1 MNLEGTGV
9 QPSSESRKRLALIDL
24 PGDYGSVSRRETE
37 RTGATCENV
46 VDAAAIGHESC
57 KAVEGNSLSIVNA
70 LPKCPLGI
78 TQADAAAAHVL
89 CKPPLSP
96 MHSKLGLPPRPRCQK
111 VSGHHLTSKVVSLAH
126 GPGRGSFHELAFDN
140 QPSGQMQTTPAA
152 VVFDVQNR
160 ELARHGKATFVRF
173 GSSFQNSK
181 VVEGSMS
188 GSAWHSTALA
198 DNSSGSPKM
207 DNGGISSKEQPRT
220 AVCERGSASATPGQ
234 HVGNGCNV
242 TAGRMLEDVVG
253 EPVCTN
259 GLSSTPSVD
268 LQLKFA
274 VSGTETSKNASM
286 MLAASLELPKSTLH
300 RSITEGGFHLGKRKV
315 DEQVVKA
322 STSAT
327 LPWELFVEPAG
338 ASKKVREQFVEVY
351 NRARDEL
358 KNQRLSQSTN
368 RTLCREL
375 DGGPKLTLGPTG
387 ASSDVRVEW
396 QYYNQ
401 GGEFSGSRQSQGT
414 NTMLEHQIRPSSLKE
429 PTVMTAADSSQCK
442 QVEGFRRV
450 HSVLEVP
457 LRLSHKTVVG
467 EGNME
472 VSSQRTSEGS
482 IIHGKESKGPDNECP
497 SNPVSDGK
505 NSVLKL
511 GKDVKSAGLHQNSRD
526 QKELNGQKAV
536 PVLGKR
542 SRVTFEDQ
550 TMSLGAEKGAASR
563 PRPQIKPHL
572 WLQRWHST
580 SKHNSNGL
588 SADTQVTPDGKRNDF
603 CSYRTL
609 GLKKFKDEDG
619 MGVFGQGVNS
629 IDRVKF
635 LKTNSSKVLP
645 SAAAM
650 AIVGTAARQFCSS
663 HPQGK
668 GSFAF
673 WSGFGMP
680 LYGKVES
687 VLENGKGQV
696 FLKANENLPSS

>member
-1 MNLEGTGV
+1 MNLKGTGV
-9 QPSSESRKRLALIDL
+9 QPSMQRSDTEGGFHLGKRKVDEQVVKASTSATLPWELFVEPVGASKKVREQFVEVYNRARDELKNQRL
-24 PGDYGSVSRRETE
+24 SQST
-37 RTGATCENV
+37 
-46 VDAAAIGHESC
+46 
-57 KAVEGNSLSIVNA
+57 
-70 LPKCPLGI
+70 
-78 TQADAAAAHVL
+78 
-89 CKPPLSP
+89 
-96 MHSKLGLPPRPRCQK
+96 
-111 VSGHHLTSKVVSLAH
+111 
-126 GPGRGSFHELAFDN
+126 
-140 QPSGQMQTTPAA
+140 
-152 VVFDVQNR
+152 NR
-160 ELARHGKATFVRF
+160 ELDGGPKLTLGPTGASSNVRVEWQSYNQGGELSGPMQSQGKNT
-173 GSSFQNSK
+173 
-181 VVEGSMS
+181 
-188 GSAWHSTALA
+188 
-198 DNSSGSPKM
+198 
-207 DNGGISSKEQPRT
+207 
-220 AVCERGSASATPGQ
+220 
-234 HVGNGCNV
+234 
-242 TAGRMLEDVVG
+242 MLEHQIRPMNRG
-253 EPVCTN
+253 P
-259 GLSSTPSVD
+259 
-268 LQLKFA
+268 
-274 VSGTETSKNASM
+274 
-286 MLAASLELPKSTLH
+286 TLDATVRH
-300 RSITEGGFHLGKRKV
+300 RGGFHLGKRKV

-368 RTLCREL
+368 REL
-375 DGGPKLTLGPTG
+375 DGVPKLTLGPTG
-387 ASSDVRVEW
+387 ASSNVRVEW
-396 QYYNQ
+396 QSYNQ
-401 GGEFSGSRQSQGT
+401 GGELSGPMQSQGK
-414 NTMLEHQIRPSSLKE
+414 NTMLEHQIRPSRLKE

-450 HSVLEVP
+450 HSVLKVP
-457 LRLSHKTVVG
+457 LRLSHKTAVG
-467 EGNME
+467 EGNVE
-472 VSSQRTSEGS
+472 VSSQRTGEGS
-482 IIHGKESKGPDNECP
+482 VIHGKESKGPDIVCP
-497 SNPVSDGK
+497 SNPVSVRK

-511 GKDVKSAGLHQNSRD
+511 GKDVKSAGLHQISRD
-526 QKELNGQKAV
+526 QKELNGQEAV

-563 PRPQIKPHL
+563 PRPQSKPHL

-588 SADTQVTPDGKRNDF
+588 SADTQVTPDGKRNDV

-609 GLKKFKDEDG
+609 GLKRFNDEDG

-680 LYGKVES
+680 SYGKVEP

-696 FLKANENLPSS
+696 FVKANENLLSS